1 MTYSASNKIIA
12 PDING
17 YITNN
22 QYNLNRIWST
32 GDGSYGYGLTTQLNE
47 GAGYPVYQSFPLVAI
62 NDPIKFTH
70 WAQLVKYISQ
80 AATHQGMQAYLQPMT
95 FSDENGNPG
104 NTKRIRTIS
113 DSATTAI
120 ANNLKLITD
129 YRLRAATQGSDIAY
143 TATSSQSWK
152 DKLTV
157 TFTVTFSNHDL
168 ARYFF
173 NSGGQF
179 KFSAAHAGTV
189 NNTINNLISNICSD
203 SGTMVIS
210 SDTTAIGNIAYTGF
224 TKVGGSNRSSSQIA
238 SNSYGFNHLSSGSY
252 TADSSL
258 TLFTQYGETRYRTY
272 GAGYSTNST
281 GYATGTTLALSVKY
295 NKAGRFIFTIVLDEV
310 PNNATVNAGTK
321 ISLVVKQPAAT
332 YLQNTSNWAN
342 PAVTQVVSAQ

>member
-70 WAQLVKYISQ
+70 WAQLVKYINQ
-80 AATHQGMQAYLQPMT
+80 AAVHQGVQTSLQSMT

-113 DSATTAI
+113 DTATSAI

-129 YRLRAATQGSDIAY
+129 YRLRAAAQGSDIAY

-179 KFSAAHAGTV
+179 KFSAAHSGTV
-189 NNTINNLISNICSD
+189 NNTINNLIADIASD
-203 SGTMVIS
+203 AGTLVIS

-224 TKVGGSNRSSSQIA
+224 TKVGGAGLAPRSSIA
-238 SNSYGFNHLSSGSY
+238 STSYGFHHLASGLY
-252 TADSSL
+252 TADTDL
-258 TLFTQYGETRYRTY
+258 TLFTQYGEIKYKNY
-272 GAGYSTNST
+272 GAGQGYS
-281 GYATGTTLALSVKY
+281 TGTTLVLSVKY

-310 PNNATVNAGTK
+310 PNNATVNSGTK
-321 ISLVVKQPAAT
+321 ISLVVKQPATT
-332 YLQNTSNWAN
+332 YLQNTSNWTN
-342 PAVTQVVSAQ
+342 PTVTQVVSAQ

>member
-70 WAQLVKYISQ
+70 WAQLVKYIGQ
-80 AATHQGMQAYLQPMT
+80 AATHQGMQDYLQPMT

-113 DSATTAI
+113 DTATSAI

-129 YRLRAATQGSDIAY
+129 YRLRAAAQGSDIAY

-179 KFSAAHAGTV
+179 KFSAAHSGTV
-189 NNTINNLISNICSD
+189 NNTINNLIADIASD
-203 SGTMVIS
+203 AGTLVIS

-224 TKVGGSNRSSSQIA
+224 TKVGGAGLAPRSSIA
-238 SNSYGFNHLSSGSY
+238 STSYGFHHLASGLY
-252 TADSSL
+252 TADTDL
-258 TLFTQYGETRYRTY
+258 T
-272 GAGYSTNST
+272 
-281 GYATGTTLALSVKY
+281 
-295 NKAGRFIFTIVLDEV
+295 IFTIVLDEV
-310 PNNATVNAGTK
+310 PNNATVNSGTK
-321 ISLVVKQPAAT
+321 ISLVVKQPATT